1 MFAIKV
7 FILRC
12 YMVIFKLVTRL
23 MPFNWPESF
32 EGRNSSL
39 GLCNYIAEQGHKRVL
54 IVTDSMLVQLGM
66 IEPMKTALEAKGLS
80 TTIFDG
86 VTPNP
91 TVEQI
96 EAGLLVLQAH
106 DCDCLLA
113 VGGGSPIDAAKLIGA
128 RAKNNKPVQKMAGLF
143 RVFRGMLPLYAVP
156 TTAGTGAEITIA
168 AVVTDTAEQR
178 KLPVMDLHLLPAA
191 YALDSTL
198 MAGLPAPITA
208 ATGMDAL
215 THAVESYISR
225 NAYKSTRE
233 LSLHATQLIM
243 ANLNTAV
250 VDGTNLDARQAMAI
264 ASNMAG
270 KAFTQAGV
278 GYVHAVA
285 HNFGGLYHTPHGL
298 ANAIA
303 MPYVLDFSLPS
314 CADRLAELARACN
327 IGPAGGD
334 DMQRAT
340 AFIARIREM
349 NTAFNIPKGLE
360 DLRAEDIPK
369 IATAARKEARFTYAV
384 PRYLDQKSCEAL
396 VSNMLVS

>member
-7 FILRC
+7 FALRC
-12 YMVIFKLVTRL
+12 YMLIFKLVTKL
-23 MPFNWPESF
+23 MPFNWPEGF
-32 EGRNSSL
+32 EGKDSSL
-39 GLCNYIAEQGHKRVL
+39 ELCNYIVAQGHKKVL
-54 IVTDSMLVQLGM
+54 IVTDNMLVQLGM
-66 IEPMKTALEAKGLS
+66 IEPMTAALEAQGLTVS
-80 TTIFDG
+80 IFDG

-96 EAGLLVLQAH
+96 ETGLKILQAH

-113 VGGGSPIDAAKLIGA
+113 VGGGSPIDAAKIIGA

-168 AVVTDTAEQR
+168 AVITDTEEHR
-178 KLPVMDLHLLPAA
+178 KLPVMDLHLLPDA

-225 NAYKSTRE
+225 NAFKSTSE
-233 LSLHATQLIM
+233 QSLRATQLIM
-243 ANLNTAV
+243 ANLETAV
-250 VDGTNLDARQAMAI
+250 FDGANLEARQAMAV
-264 ASNMAG
+264 ASNTAG
-270 KAFTQAGV
+270 RAFTQAGV

-285 HNFGGLYHTPHGL
+285 HNFGGMYHTPHGL

-303 MPYVLDFSLPS
+303 MPYVLDFSLPN

-334 DMQRAT
+334 DMQLAT

-349 NTAFNIPKGLE
+349 NAAFDIPKGL
-360 DLRAEDIPK
+360 DALRAEDIPS
-369 IATAARKEARFTYAV
+369 IATAALKEARFTYAV
-384 PRYLDQKSCEAL
+384 PRYLDQKSCETL
-396 VSNMLVS
+396 VANMLVS